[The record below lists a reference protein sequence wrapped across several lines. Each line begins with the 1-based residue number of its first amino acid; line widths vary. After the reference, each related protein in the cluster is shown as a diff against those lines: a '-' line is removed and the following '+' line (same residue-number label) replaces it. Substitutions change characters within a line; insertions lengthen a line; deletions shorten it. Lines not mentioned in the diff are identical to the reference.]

1 MPSTVI
7 YKSGYPASGLGKP
20 LDATASVSND
30 GLVVGDIRF
39 LVAAGAS
46 EYPLGST
53 VSQSLFKSLDGTAL
67 QGPLFVERRSVEV
80 KNGITQL
87 SLGVIG
93 AVNPPPLVHSKSS
106 STASYTESREYG
118 DGDVNTWSVSYLA
131 ETTSV
136 SYCILANSVFSAVPR
151 NANLIAVYAQSGSGI
166 LYGPDRNTLIVTNFP
181 GFIARTLRRI
191 NETSIEEKS
200 GIQRVTVTQQLV
212 VT

>member
-20 LDATASVSND
+20 LEATASVSND

-39 LVAAGAS
+39 LVAAGDAS
-46 EYPLGST
+46 YPLGST
-53 VSQSLFKSLDGTAL
+53 IEQSLFKSLNGTAL

-80 KNGITQL
+80 RNGIAQL

-93 AVNPPPLVHSKSS
+93 AVNPPQLVHSKSS

-136 SYCILANSVFSAVPR
+136 SYCILANSVFSVLPR
-151 NANLIAVYAQSGSGI
+151 NANLISVYAQSGFGALYAPDAPI
-166 LYGPDRNTLIVTNFP
+166 DIFLYGPA
-181 GFIARTLRRI
+181 FISRRLRRI
-191 NETSIEEKS
+191 NETSVEERL
-200 GIQRVTVTQQLV
+200 GIQKVTVTQQLV
-212 VT
+212 VS